1 MWTSVASL
9 SRLNYRLR
17 SSSQLAPRDGFWM
30 GKRLRPAQEVSLSAP
45 PQPTENAILP
55 AAAPP
60 RNDHP
65 AIGRFAC
72 LPRTGPEHRWMRTEN
87 LEYPRTKTYNSEVI
101 HARAQA

>member
-17 SSSQLAPRDGFWM
+17 SSSQLAPRDGFWT
-30 GKRLRPAQEVSLSAP
+30 GKRLRPAHEVSISAP

-65 AIGRFAC
+65 ANREVRL
-72 LPRTGPEHRWMRTEN
+72 LPRTGPEHHWMRIEN
-87 LEYPRTKTYNSEVI
+87 LEYPRTKNLQ
-101 HARAQA
+101 R